1 MNRIA
6 VAGATGRLGRHVVD
20 LLETRGHGVSPISR
34 AHGVDLVTGEG
45 VADALAGV
53 TCIIDAATGNSPD
66 GDEATQFFTAASRTL
81 EDAGVRA
88 GVERMIVVSIIGT
101 DRFSDGYNGAKAEQE
116 RLALAGPIPAQIV
129 RAAQFHEFVAQLV
142 DWGRQGDTSYVWKMR
157 TQLVAARAVA
167 EELVRLATDPHP
179 GSQIVEVAGPRE
191 ESLVEAAR
199 LLVARSGENLR
210 IEGVSAPGVGDLY
223 ESGAVL
229 PGPRAILTGPT
240 FAEWLEAAV
249 PVA

>member
-1 MNRIA
+1 M
-6 VAGATGRLGRHVVD
+6 
-20 LLETRGHGVSPISR
+20 LEERGYDVSPISR

-45 VADALAGV
+45 VAEALAG
-53 TCIIDAATGNSPD
+53 TTSIIDASTGNSPD
-66 GDEATQFFTAASRTL
+66 KAEATAFFTAASRTL
-81 EDAGVRA
+81 EDEGLRA

-101 DRFSDGYNGAKAEQE
+101 DRFTDGYNGAKAAQEQ
-116 RLALAGPIPAQIV
+116 LALAGAIPAQIV

-142 DWGRQGDTSYVWKMR
+142 DWGRQGDISYVWKMR
-157 TQLVAARAVA
+157 TQLIAARALA
-167 EELVRLATDPHP
+167 EELVRLATDPDP
-179 GSQIVEVAGPRE
+179 GSEMVEVAGPRE
-191 ESLVEAAR
+191 ESLVEAAQ
-199 LLVARSGENLR
+199 LLVAKRGENLR

-229 PGPRAILTGPT
+229 PGPHAILTGPT

>member
-20 LLETRGHGVSPISR
+20 LLEERGYDVSPISR

-45 VADALAGV
+45 VADALAGA
-53 TCIIDAATGNSPD
+53 TSIIDASTGNSPD
-66 GDEATQFFTAASRTL
+66 GDEATRFFTAASRTL
-81 EDAGVRA
+81 EDEGVRA

-157 TQLVAARAVA
+157 TQLIAARALA
-167 EELVRLATDPHP
+167 EELVRLATEPDP
-179 GSQIVEVAGPRE
+179 GSADR
-191 ESLVEAAR
+191 
-199 LLVARSGENLR
+199 RSR
-210 IEGVSAPGVGDLY
+210 RPA
-223 ESGAVL
+223 
-229 PGPRAILTGPT
+229 
-240 FAEWLEAAV
+240 
-249 PVA
+249 